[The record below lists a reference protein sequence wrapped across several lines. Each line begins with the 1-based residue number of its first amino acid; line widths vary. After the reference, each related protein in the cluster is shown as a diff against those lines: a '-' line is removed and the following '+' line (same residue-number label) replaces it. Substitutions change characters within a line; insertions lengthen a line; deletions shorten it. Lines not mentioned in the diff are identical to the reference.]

1 MENIFT
7 RTEIL
12 IGTEK
17 LNKIKNAKVIVYGVG
32 GVGSFVVEALARAGV
47 GHIIIIDYDKVAISN
62 INRQII
68 ATNETIGKYKVEVAK
83 ERILSINP
91 NAVVE
96 AYRPDEIKNG
106 ETSIIDSSVD
116 YVVDAIDT
124 MKNKLEIIKKAH
136 KENVPIISAAG
147 AANKLNPLMF
157 EVADIYKTS
166 VCPVCKILRKELKK
180 SGIKKHKVVYSKEEP
195 IKPQYKEN
203 QEKALGSISFVPAV
217 AGLIIASEVVKD
229 VIK

>member
-91 NAVVE
+91 DAVVE
-96 AYRPDEIKNG
+96 AYRPDEINNG
-106 ETSIIDSSVD
+106 
-116 YVVDAIDT
+116 
-124 MKNKLEIIKKAH
+124 
-136 KENVPIISAAG
+136 
-147 AANKLNPLMF
+147 
-157 EVADIYKTS
+157 
-166 VCPVCKILRKELKK
+166 
-180 SGIKKHKVVYSKEEP
+180 
-195 IKPQYKEN
+195 
-203 QEKALGSISFVPAV
+203 
-217 AGLIIASEVVKD
+217 
-229 VIK
+229 

>member
-83 ERILSINP
+83 ERIL
-91 NAVVE
+91 
-96 AYRPDEIKNG
+96 
-106 ETSIIDSSVD
+106 
-116 YVVDAIDT
+116 
-124 MKNKLEIIKKAH
+124 
-136 KENVPIISAAG
+136 
-147 AANKLNPLMF
+147 
-157 EVADIYKTS
+157 
-166 VCPVCKILRKELKK
+166 
-180 SGIKKHKVVYSKEEP
+180 
-195 IKPQYKEN
+195 
-203 QEKALGSISFVPAV
+203 
-217 AGLIIASEVVKD
+217 
-229 VIK
+229 